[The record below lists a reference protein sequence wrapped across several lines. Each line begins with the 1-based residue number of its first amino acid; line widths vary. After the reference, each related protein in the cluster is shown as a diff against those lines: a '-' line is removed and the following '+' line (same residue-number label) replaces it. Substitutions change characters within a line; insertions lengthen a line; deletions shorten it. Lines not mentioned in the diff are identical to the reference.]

1 MRVRLAPKRLLAVL
15 LAVSAV
21 VALVAVGALGGCA
34 APSDSPA
41 AAVASPSPS
50 PSPTAAGP
58 AALENPPM
66 KTIGIIG
73 GISWVSTLEYYRKIN
88 QMVQYQLGPLYS
100 APILLYS
107 IPFGEFSKQERL
119 ASKGDWAPMRKTM
132 VDAAK
137 SLERG
142 GADFIIIASNT
153 MSSTAGLIEE
163 NVDIPVLSIIDAVG
177 KAVNERGLKTV
188 ALLGTKYTM
197 EEDFYRGRLERE
209 YGLKVVTPNAAERD
223 YINNVI
229 FDELCAGVFK
239 KRSRDHFTRVM
250 DRLVKEEGA
259 EGVILGCTEIPLLMK
274 DADTYVPYFD
284 TTEIHSAAAMWYSL
298 GEK

>member
-1 MRVRLAPKRLLAVL
+1 MRARLGLKRLVVVL
-15 LAVSAV
+15 VAV
-21 VALVAVGALGGCA
+21 VAVTAVCALGGCA
-34 APSDSPA
+34 ASSSPDTGATGAPSPSSTAASPA
-41 AAVASPSPS
+41 AS
-50 PSPTAAGP
+50 
-58 AALENPPM
+58 EKPPM

-88 QMVQYQLGPLYS
+88 QMVQYHRGPLYS

-119 ASKGDWAPMRKTM
+119 ASKGDWAPLRKTM
-132 VDAAK
+132 VEAAK

-153 MSSTAGLIEE
+153 MNSTADLIEQ
-163 NVDIPVLSIIDAVG
+163 NVDIPVLNIIDAVG
-177 KAVNERGLKTV
+177 AAVNDRGLKTV

-197 EEDFYRGRLERE
+197 EEDFYKGRLERV
-209 YGLKVVTPNAAERD
+209 YGLKVVTPNATERD

-239 KRSRDHFTRVM
+239 KKSRDHFTRII

-274 DADTYVPYFD
+274 GADTYVPVFD
-284 TTEIHSAAAMWYSL
+284 TTELHSAAAMWYSL
-298 GEK
+298 GEE

>member
-1 MRVRLAPKRLLAVL
+1 
-15 LAVSAV
+15 
-21 VALVAVGALGGCA
+21 
-34 APSDSPA
+34 
-41 AAVASPSPS
+41 
-50 PSPTAAGP
+50 
-58 AALENPPM
+58 M

-88 QMVQYQLGPLYS
+88 QMVQYQRGPLYS

-119 ASKGDWAPMRKTM
+119 ASKGDWAPLRKTM

-142 GADFIIIASNT
+142 GADFIVIASNT
-153 MSSTAGLIEE
+153 MSSTADLIEE
-163 NVDIPVLSIIDAVG
+163 NVDIPVLNIIDAVG
-177 KAVNERGLKTV
+177 AAVNDRGLKTV
-188 ALLGTKYTM
+188 ALLGTRYTM
-197 EEDFYRGRLERE
+197 EEDFYKGRLERD
-209 YGLKVVTPNAAERD
+209 YGLKVVTPNAAEQD
-223 YINNVI
+223 YINSVI

-239 KRSRDHFTRVM
+239 KRSRDHFTRII

-274 DADTYVPYFD
+274 DADTYVPTFD